1 MEILDTSL
9 SWVGD
14 HKILILS
21 LLGAAW
27 AYFQFKGKIRLPKI
41 GKTDDP
47 RLSDLRSI
55 ICTPEH
61 LKCVLDLEAC
71 WNDHHHAP

>member
-1 MEILDTSL
+1 MEFIDTSL

-14 HKILILS
+14 HKIIILS
-21 LLGAAW
+21 LLGAVW
-27 AYFQFKGKIRLPKI
+27 AYFQFKGKIRLPKM
-41 GKTDDP
+41 GKTSDP

-61 LKCVLDLEAC
+61 LKCLLDLEEC
-71 WNDHHHAP
+71 WRNHHAP